1 MISPVDS
8 TGHTL
13 SFNVVIYTIPSYL
26 LFYLLTKLSDFFI
39 SLSSSLCYTID
50 KLRITLILTINGGV
64 VMFNKILVPVDG
76 SEAAWRALEYATALG
91 EKFHST
97 ITIVHV
103 VQAHYTLPTV
113 GINGEIPFISL
124 NIQEVE
130 ATGYKI
136 IELAKER
143 IGDYPTFETN
153 LEFGHPAERIISLAS
168 NNAYDL
174 IVIGSRGLSGISEF
188 FLGSISNNVS
198 QSSPVPVMIIK

>member
-1 MISPVDS
+1 MEV
-8 TGHTL
+8 L
-13 SFNVVIYTIPSYL
+13 
-26 LFYLLTKLSDFFI
+26 
-39 SLSSSLCYTID
+39 
-50 KLRITLILTINGGV
+50 
-64 VMFNKILVPVDG
+64 VMFDKILVPVDG
-76 SEAAWRALEYATALG
+76 SEAAWHALEYATVLG

-113 GINGEIPFISL
+113 GLNGEIPFISL

-130 ATGYKI
+130 TTGYKI

-143 IGDYPTFETN
+143 MGNYPTFETT
-153 LEFGHPAERIISLAS
+153 LEFGHPAERILSLVKE
-168 NNAYDL
+168 NAHDL

-198 QSSPVPVMIIK
+198 QYSSVPVMIVK